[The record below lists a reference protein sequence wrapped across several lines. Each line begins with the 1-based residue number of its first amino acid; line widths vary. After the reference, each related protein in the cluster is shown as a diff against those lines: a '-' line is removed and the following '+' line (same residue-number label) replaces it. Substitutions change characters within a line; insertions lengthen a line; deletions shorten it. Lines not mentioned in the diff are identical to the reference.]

1 MRRAAWLA
9 WLPLLGAL
17 GCPKP
22 PPAPPPPAA
31 FYWEAR
37 GPGGAEL
44 YLQGSV
50 HLGAERRLALPMRI
64 EMDWVRAEELVVE
77 VDVQALP
84 DLERLD
90 AVQRHGLLPPELTLR
105 AVVAPATWD
114 ALVAYLGARA
124 YPLAAASRMRPWL
137 LAQLIAQFEFEDAGL
152 EPENGVDA
160 WFLRR
165 AAGDRKPVGQLESLE
180 EQMAAF
186 GALAPPVEEA
196 LLREVLGQTDAFLA
210 ITRAILLAWE
220 RGDEAL
226 LLELL
231 LGGRDDPLLAS
242 FHRSVFVDRNHRM
255 AARLAALAADGRPR
269 FVVVGT
275 GHLIGPESVPTLLAA
290 YGYEVER
297 HPDAFVRS
305 VPPVPVL
312 PAQPE
317 GPPAPVPGS
326 EPY

>member
-1 MRRAAWLA
+1 MRRVAWLG

-22 PPAPPPPAA
+22 PAPAPPPPAA
-31 FYWEAR
+31 FYWEAH
-37 GPGGAEL
+37 GPGGAQL
-44 YLQGSV
+44 FLQGSV
-50 HLGAERRLALPMRI
+50 HLGAERQLALPMRV
-64 EMDWVRAEELVVE
+64 EMDWLRAEELIVE
-77 VDVQALP
+77 VDVQGLP

-114 ALVAYLGARA
+114 ALVAYLGARY

-152 EPENGVDA
+152 VAENGVDA

-165 AAGDRKPVGQLESLE
+165 AAQDRKPVGQLESLE

-186 GALAPPVEEA
+186 GTLAPPVEEA
-196 LLREVLGQTDAFLA
+196 LLREVLGQTDVFLA
-210 ITRAILLAWE
+210 VTRAILAAWE

-231 LGGRDDPLLAS
+231 LGSRNDPLLAS
-242 FHRSVFVDRNHRM
+242 FHRSVFVSRNHRM
-255 AARLAALAADGRPR
+255 ASRLAALAADGRPR
-269 FVVVGT
+269 FVVVGA
-275 GHLIGPESVPTLLAA
+275 GHLIGPESVPALLAA
-290 YGYEVER
+290 YGFEVER
-297 HPDAFVRS
+297 HPDAFVRR

-317 GPPAPVPGS
+317 GAAGAAPAPP
-326 EPY
+326 P